1 MLGRLIKQAGN
12 ALAQEM
18 NEFARQYNLT
28 GTQMSIIDFLGNFP
42 GNNCDQQAIEKEFA
56 IKRSTTAVLLQRMV
70 KKGLVIQR
78 PASDDHRRKVVIL
91 TEKGQQLFPIVNAY
105 IKNEEAKMIS
115 QLSDKDEAT
124 IISFLRRII
133 KEDA

>member
-1 MLGRLIKQAGN
+1 MLGRLIKQADN

-18 NEFARQYNLT
+18 NEFARQYGLT

-56 IKRSTTAVLLQRMV
+56 IKRSTTAVLLQRMA
-70 KKGLVIQR
+70 KSGLVIRR
-78 PASDDHRRKVVIL
+78 PALDDRRRKVVTL
-91 TEKGQQLFPIVNAY
+91 TEKGQKLFPIVSTY
-105 IKNEEAKMIS
+105 IKQEEAKMIS
-115 QLSDKDEAT
+115 QLSSEEQAV
-124 IISFLRRII
+124 IISFLQRTI

>member
-18 NEFARQYNLT
+18 NKFARQYNLT

-56 IKRSTTAVLLQRMV
+56 IKRSTTAILLQRMA
-70 KKGLVIQR
+70 KSGLVVRR
-78 PASDDHRRKVVIL
+78 PALDDRRRKVVAL
-91 TEKGQQLFPIVNAY
+91 TEKGQELFPIVSAY
-105 IKNEEAKMIS
+105 IKKEEVKMLS
-115 QLSDKDEAT
+115 QLSSDEQAT
-124 IISFLRRII
+124 IISFLQRII
-133 KEDA
+133 EEDA